1 MRLRVAIRVCALG
14 LALILSTAAADK
26 AQATFSSPEKA
37 VTALLFAVESGN
49 FLLFL
54 RVAGSQ
60 MAGFWSTG
68 DPERDVIE
76 RHRFLDTFHLRATT
90 PGSGKV
96 LYAGE
101 GALNFPAPLIK
112 TRAGW
117 RFDGEAGSKEVAAR
131 RIRSDENAAMEF
143 CQRFGEA
150 EYAYFAMAP
159 AGEHEFAARINGAAG
174 KRDGLVWNGDGDG
187 DESPLGPAFG
197 AAALTE
203 KRWPAVIKPLEGYY
217 FKILAEQ
224 GPYAPGGAMD
234 YREDGHMRNGFA
246 IVAWPA
252 SYGSGGIHTFVMDQ
266 RGEIYQRDLGP
277 ATAGAARRMSA
288 FDPGFGWN
296 KVEPA
301 RPGSLKA
308 NLLSAFSSK

>member
-1 MRLRVAIRVCALG
+1 MRLRVGIRVCALG
-14 LALILSTAAADK
+14 VAAILSTAAADK

-37 VTALLFAVESGN
+37 VSALLFAVESGN

-60 MAGFWSTG
+60 MAGFWSSG

-76 RHRFLDTFHLRATT
+76 RHRFLDAFRLRTFM

-96 LYAGE
+96 VYAGE
-101 GALNFPAPLIK
+101 GARNFPAPLIK
-112 TRAGW
+112 TKAGW
-117 RFDGEAGSKEVAAR
+117 RFDSEAGSREVAAR
-131 RIRSDENAAMEF
+131 RIHADENAAIEF

-159 AGEHEFAARINGAAG
+159 AGEHEFAAKINGAAG
-174 KRDGLVWNGDGDG
+174 KRDGLVWNGEGDG

-203 KRWPAVIKPLEGYY
+203 KRWPAVVKPLEGYY
-217 FKILAEQ
+217 FKILVEQ
-224 GPYAPGGAMD
+224 GPYGPGGVMD
-234 YREDGHMRNGFA
+234 YFEDGRMRNGFA
-246 IVAWPA
+246 IAAWPA
-252 SYGSGGIHTFVMDQ
+252 AYGSGGIHTFVMDQ
-266 RGEIYQRDLGP
+266 RGEIYQRNLGP
-277 ATAGAARRMSA
+277 ATARVVRQMRA
-288 FDPGFGWN
+288 FDPGAGWS

-301 RPGSLKA
+301 RPGSVQA
-308 NLLSAFSSK
+308 NLLSVFTSR